1 MLRHMWL
8 IQPIINLSG
17 LINGISYQMQRETIT
32 LPGNIKEAVRDAAET
47 YTLPGS
53 LEVMG

>member
-1 MLRHMWL
+1 MLRQMWL

-32 LPGNIKEAVRDAAET
+32 LPGSIKKTVKDAAGT
-47 YTLPGS
+47 YTLPGL

>member
-1 MLRHMWL
+1 MLRQMWL

-17 LINGISYQMQRETIT
+17 LINGISYQRQREAIT
-32 LPGNIKEAVRDAAET
+32 LPRGIKKADKEAAET

-53 LEVMG
+53 LKVME